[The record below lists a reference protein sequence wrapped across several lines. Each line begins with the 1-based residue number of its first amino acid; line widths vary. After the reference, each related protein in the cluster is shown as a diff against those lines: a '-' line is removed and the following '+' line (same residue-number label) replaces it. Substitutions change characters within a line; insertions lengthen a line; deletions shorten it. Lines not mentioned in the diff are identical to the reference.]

1 MNQIIK
7 QLIIPESEYEL
18 SAIRSAGNGGQ
29 NVNKVATAIH
39 LRYNINDCSL
49 AEKYKYR
56 LLHLQDSRITKD
68 GVIII
73 KAQSFRTQELNKDD
87 AIGRLKALIASVMV
101 EQKPRRA
108 TRPSLNAKKKRVD
121 SKKRTGTK
129 KVLRG
134 KIDF

>member
-1 MNQIIK
+1 MNAITK
-7 QLIIPESEYEL
+7 QLKLVESEYEL
-18 SAIRSAGNGGQ
+18 SAIRAAGNGGQ

-39 LRYNINDCSL
+39 LRFDIKASSL
-49 AEKYKYR
+49 ADKYKFR
-56 LLHLQDSRITKD
+56 LLNLADNRISKE
-68 GVIII
+68 GVVII
-73 KAQSFRTQELNKDD
+73 KAQSYRTQEQNKDD
-87 AIGRLKALIASVMV
+87 ALSRLKALIASVMV

-121 SKKRTGTK
+121 TKKRTGTK